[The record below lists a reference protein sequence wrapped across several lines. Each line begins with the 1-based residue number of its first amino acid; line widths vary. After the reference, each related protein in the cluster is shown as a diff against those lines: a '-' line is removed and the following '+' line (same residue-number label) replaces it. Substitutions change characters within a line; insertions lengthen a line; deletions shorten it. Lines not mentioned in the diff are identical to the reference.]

1 MSSDEILR
9 ASQAMENL
17 AKTVLEKQNAVSL
30 DEKMRRLDELINM
43 VLQINDCHAK
53 VDTAKLGHSLLRQG
67 VEVVEK
73 NHQKY
78 ALIPVMPLQ
87 QQHAPATRRQSKL
100 QCSYCR
106 QVGHTR
112 AHCEKR
118 LHP

>member
-17 AKTVLEKQNAVSL
+17 AKMVLERRNAATI

-43 VLQINDCHAK
+43 ILQINDCHAK
-53 VDTAKLGHSLLRQG
+53 VDTEKLKRSLLRQS
-67 VEVVEK
+67 VEIVEK

-78 ALIPVMPLQ
+78 ALIPVMPVQ
-87 QQHAPATRRQSKL
+87 RREPARRRQSKL
-100 QCSYCR
+100 QCSFC
-106 QVGHTR
+106 QEVGHTR